1 MPEGV
6 GKGYV
11 RMRLMDFIVKDAV
24 VADLK
29 ATSARGAVDEM
40 VAALVKAK
48 AISESS
54 RRKVVD
60 AIMKREKKGTT
71 GFGNGVAIPHAKHE
85 GVRGVI
91 GAVAVS
97 RKGVDFAAL
106 DRQPVHLLFLLLS
119 NPEEPEAHLKA
130 MEHIFRCIKND
141 TLRRFMC
148 QAATREDLLD
158 VLHEA
163 DEELG

>member
-1 MPEGV
+1 M
-6 GKGYV
+6 KFSA
-11 RMRLMDFIVKDAV
+11 FIIHDAILPDV
-24 VADLK
+24 K
-29 ATSARGAVDEM
+29 ATSARAAIDEM
-40 VAALVKAK
+40 VQGLIAAK
-48 AISESS
+48 AIRAGQ
-54 RRKVVD
+54 RRPIVD
-60 AIMKREKKGTT
+60 AVMRREKKGTT

>member
-1 MPEGV
+1 M
-6 GKGYV
+6 KFSA
-11 RMRLMDFIVKDAV
+11 FIIPDAIIP
-24 VADLK
+24 DLK
-29 ATSARGAVDEM
+29 ATTARAAVDEM
-40 VAALVKAK
+40 VQSLIAAKTLCANQRR
-48 AISESS
+48 AI
-54 RRKVVD
+54 VD
-60 AIMKREKKGTT
+60 AVMRRERKGTT
-71 GFGNGVAIPHAKHE
+71 GFGNAVAIPHAKHK
-85 GVRGVI
+85 GVRGVV

-97 RKGVDFAAL
+97 REGIDFAAL

-148 QAATREDLLD
+148 QATARDDLIE